1 MGYQRRVHGDSS
13 LESQVELTDKKT
25 CLALSFPFKMTKK
38 RRNTGRNK
46 KGRGHVKF
54 VRCETSAARVPKDK
68 AIRKYIIRN
77 MVDGASMRDLSEASV
92 YENYALPKIYHKLL
106 LCQRRYPFEDRPQP
120 KSRRQANPHPAPT
133 MGRPTAEQQPTE
145 EVDNFFDHR
154 SRFLV
159 CQWILTIMTKLHLSF
174 LLK

>member
-1 MGYQRRVHGDSS
+1 MGDSS
-13 LESQVELTDKKT
+13 LESQVELTDKKKYP
-25 CLALSFPFKMTKK
+25 LNFLKMTKK

-92 YENYALPKIYHKLL
+92 YDNYALPKIYHKQYYSVSAAIHL
-106 LCQRRYPFEDRPQP
+106 RIVRNRSTADKRIRTPPPRWGARPQ
-120 KSRRQANPHPAPT
+120 NNN
-133 MGRPTAEQQPTE
+133 QQ
-145 EVDNFFDHR
+145 
-154 SRFLV
+154 
-159 CQWILTIMTKLHLSF
+159 K
-174 LLK
+174 K